1 MAVKWIKTN
10 FKGVRYHEHETRKH
24 GVKKDKYFTI
34 RYKLDGKDKEEG
46 LGWASGGWTAE
57 KAYDQLK
64 EIKENIKKA
73 EGHQT
78 LAEKRE
84 QLKEQKEAEE
94 AAKARSEKEN
104 VTFSDYFNNVYFP
117 AYEIGRKKS
126 TSRKAKEHFKNWIEP
141 VIGNI
146 PLKDI
151 KLFNVEKIKKNVLE
165 AGKSPRTLQ
174 YIFATIRQ
182 AWNTA
187 RLNGLVVGDSPT
199 KQTKIQKVDNKR
211 VRFLSYDEADQL
223 LTALKEKDAL
233 TYNISLLS
241 LQTGLRFGEIANLK
255 WGHVDIDKGIID
267 VVDPKGVIGRAAYM
281 TGKLK
286 TMFDKMTRQ
295 KPNDYVFIKDGEQL
309 KDTPKEF
316 FKIVAELEFNID
328 VTDSRRKVVFHTLRH
343 TFASWHVMA
352 GTDIYTVKKLMG
364 HSSISM
370 TERYSHLAPEA
381 LQSATRTLEKAI
393 NRAGHNKKIG
403 QVVNFKK

>member
-1 MAVKWIKTN
+1 
-10 FKGVRYHEHETRKH
+10 
-24 GVKKDKYFTI
+24 
-34 RYKLDGKDKEEG
+34 KDKEEG
-46 LGWASGGWTAE
+46 LGWASEGWTAE
-57 KAYDQLK
+57 KAYDRRR
-64 EIKENIKKA
+64 EITENIKNA
-73 EGHQT
+73 EGPQT

-84 QLKEQKEAEE
+84 LLREQKETEK
-94 AAKARSEKEN
+94 AAKARAEKEN
-104 VTFSDYFNNVYFP
+104 VTFSDYFNDVYFP
-117 AYEIGRKKS
+117 AYKIGRKKS

-151 KLFNVEKIKKNVLE
+151 RLFNVEKIKKNVLE

-187 RLNGLVVGDSPT
+187 RLNGLVVSDSPT

-255 WGHVDIDKGIID
+255 WGHVDIDRGIID
-267 VVDPKGVIGRAAYM
+267 VVDPKGVTGRAAYM

-286 TMFDKMTRQ
+286 AMFDKMTRR

-309 KDTPKEF
+309 KDTPKDF
-316 FKIVAELEFNID
+316 FKIVAELGFNID

-364 HSSISM
+364 HSNISM

-381 LQSATRTLEKAI
+381 LQNATRTLEKAI
-393 NRAGHNKKIG
+393 NRAGHSKKTG